1 MQEVHGILHDEQH
14 KDDILRA
21 VVLSSRKPAIN
32 RIARMD
38 PDRVFHV
45 DSIRA
50 MCVKY
55 KLRFL
60 DAGRFKGSIPPRAI
74 YELRRLEARA
84 EGHLQGFKV
93 MAPAE
98 RFRLCES
105 DADPLLFLPVGND
118 HYYLVHKWGKDLSW
132 WRAIWAWPQR
142 GLEQLA
148 ITVLVL
154 GLALGALFPMP
165 WIEWYTKA
173 EQTGWATKE
182 RFGMMVIMSLL
193 LAAITAFSWFTFGGT
208 FSRFV
213 WRNHKFD

>member
-1 MQEVHGILHDEQH
+1 MISANDERLQRILLGQERLMQEVHGILHEEQH

-21 VVLSSRKPAIN
+21 VVLSSRKQAIN

-38 PDRVFHV
+38 PDRVYHV

-60 DAGRFKGSIPPRAI
+60 DAGRFKGTIPPRAI

-118 HYYLVHKWGKDLSW
+118 HYYLIHKWGKDLSW

-148 ITVLVL
+148 ITVLM
-154 GLALGALFPMP
+154 A
-165 WIEWYTKA
+165 
-173 EQTGWATKE
+173 
-182 RFGMMVIMSLL
+182 
-193 LAAITAFSWFTFGGT
+193 
-208 FSRFV
+208 
-213 WRNHKFD
+213 